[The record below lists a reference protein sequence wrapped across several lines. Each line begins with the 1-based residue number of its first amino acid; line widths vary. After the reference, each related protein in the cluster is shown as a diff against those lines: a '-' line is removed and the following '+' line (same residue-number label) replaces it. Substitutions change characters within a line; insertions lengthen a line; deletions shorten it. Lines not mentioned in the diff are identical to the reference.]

1 MITACATKSPL
12 IKAAYEGDAGQVK
25 GLLNTGQNVNE
36 RDSSGITPLM
46 YTAMNG
52 DVAIAELLLSA
63 GALINEIDS
72 AGYSALAYAIYYSK
86 ITMAKYLISKGADVN
101 AGAIKT
107 ELKTAITYRDIEKV
121 SVLLG
126 LGVIAEAADVS
137 SALFYKAPDVA
148 LKIVNTQSIDF
159 NVKDEKGMTP
169 LHYAAKCYGC
179 QDIGIIADVMLQKG
193 ADPNIK
199 DKDGLTPLRYT
210 FLYNNIDVAAAIRRS
225 PKGVEVV
232 SDLSVREALNVP
244 SRYTPDP
251 GTYSIPSGREKAYE
265 NAVIDCNFLIAR
277 GNKMLLLLGGPVV
290 YGGAMIADKVHQ
302 YRLFDGCMQKMG
314 FKCLKNCKSDS
325 VETSMV
331 PKTPEGQIA
340 REGKGEIKLAKD
352 TITPNIKAEAPMQ
365 PVPQEKRG
373 EVIAYAPKESIPGRK
388 VTSLRS
394 QPDGNY
400 SQPHYQALLR
410 QYNFFDNTFN
420 KYGSFQN
427 DFVDNGNGTITDRST
442 GLMWQKSGS
451 SRELYLVKTEDY
463 IKKLTRDGFAGYSDW
478 RIPTTDEIVSLLKQT
493 KQNGKGL
500 HIDPLFDKTQYSC
513 WSSDVG
519 ISNILTGHYN
529 AWFVSFEEGT
539 AKQERT
545 RDSDQEGQ
553 KYNPEWQSISRHIR
567 VVRSLQQSNP

>member
-1 MITACATKSPL
+1 MKAMAYPRKALDTGDIQQKTSLKRLDEKLFKQGEQTPGTVTPD
-12 IKAAYEGDAGQVK
+12 IKATPDQGETIKPGGIKTDGRFIAYSDGTVLDTQTNLMWASKDNGGDIAWHHAKNYCENYRGGGYTDWRIPTQNELAGLYNKNKPRPMACETSYNNRVE
-25 GLLNTGQNVNE
+25 T
-36 RDSSGITPLM
+36 
-46 YTAMNG
+46 
-52 DVAIAELLLSA
+52 
-63 GALINEIDS
+63 ALIDIS
-72 AGYSALAYAIYYSK
+72 CYYLWASE
-86 ITMAKYLISKGADVN
+86 
-101 AGAIKT
+101 T
-107 ELKTAITYRDIEKV
+107 ESSFFRSTAACFSFFDGQRAFFRQSYNDYMRV
-121 SVLLG
+121 LPVRSVK
-126 LGVIAEAADVS
+126 DVS
-137 SALFYKAPDVA
+137 K
-148 LKIVNTQSIDF
+148 SI
-159 NVKDEKGMTP
+159 
-169 LHYAAKCYGC
+169 L
-179 QDIGIIADVMLQKG
+179 
-193 ADPNIK
+193 
-199 DKDGLTPLRYT
+199 
-210 FLYNNIDVAAAIRRS
+210 
-225 PKGVEVV
+225 
-232 SDLSVREALNVP
+232 
-244 SRYTPDP
+244 
-251 GTYSIPSGREKAYE
+251 
-265 NAVIDCNFLIAR
+265 
-277 GNKMLLLLGGPVV
+277 
-290 YGGAMIADKVHQ
+290 
-302 YRLFDGCMQKMG
+302 
-314 FKCLKNCKSDS
+314 KSDGS
-325 VETSMV
+325 
-331 PKTPEGQIA
+331 PY
-340 REGKGEIKLAKD
+340 
-352 TITPNIKAEAPMQ
+352 IKAESTTQ
-365 PVPQEKRG
+365 VVPQSERDKQ
-373 EVIAYAPKESIPGRK
+373 IAYIPKESIPGRK

-463 IKKLTRDGFAGYSDW
+463 IKKLNHDGFAGYSDW
-478 RIPTTDEIVSLLKQT
+478 RIPTTDEIVSLLKQM